1 MEEGDILLL
10 FLFVN
15 LEWIVKT
22 VRREEGNS
30 EQIRFSKEQVSWD
43 FFP

>member
-10 FLFVN
+10 CVFVN

-22 VRREEGNS
+22 ISREEGNS
-30 EQIRFSKEQVSWD
+30 E
-43 FFP
+43 